1 MLHNRL
7 ASTAILKLTELATQQ
22 SSRYRGYWVGVATL
36 LGDTLLTNKNSLHIP
51 LWQGRQVAFGRRAV
65 GAAIAVT
72 GAFFC
77 ALQPEKPINRAFRVK
92 R

>member
-22 SSRYRGYWVGVATL
+22 SSRYRGYGVGVATL
-36 LGDTLLTNKNSLHIP
+36 LSDTLLTNKNSLHIP
-51 LWQGRQVAFGRRAV
+51 LWQGRQVALGRRAV
-65 GAAIAVT
+65 GAAIAEERRFSR
-72 GAFFC
+72 A
-77 ALQPEKPINRAFRVK
+77 ARPEKPCLWAFRVK